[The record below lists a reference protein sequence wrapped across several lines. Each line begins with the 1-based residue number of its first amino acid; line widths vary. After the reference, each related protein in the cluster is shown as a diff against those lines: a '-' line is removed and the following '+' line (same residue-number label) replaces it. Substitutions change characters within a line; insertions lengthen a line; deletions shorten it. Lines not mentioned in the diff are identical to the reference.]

1 VEGEDYANMINQNII
16 VKTVAEIVYV
26 NTGKEN
32 IDVKNVVEVKYV
44 NITKINLIVLIVKVL
59 IDANR
64 IIN

>member
-1 VEGEDYANMINQNII
+1 ME
-16 VKTVAEIVYV
+16 
-26 NTGKEN
+26 KEN

-44 NITKINLIVLIVKVL
+44 NIKNQSMIVLIVKVL